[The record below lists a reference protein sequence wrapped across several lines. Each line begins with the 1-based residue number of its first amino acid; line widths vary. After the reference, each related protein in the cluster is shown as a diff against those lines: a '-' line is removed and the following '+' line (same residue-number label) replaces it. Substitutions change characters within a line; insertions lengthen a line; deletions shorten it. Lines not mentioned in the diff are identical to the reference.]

1 MSFLSFLIKNLL
13 RRKTRTLLTVLGVA
27 VALST
32 IVTLRGVAHGFQ
44 QSFEENFEHRG
55 ADLIVTAAGVPDQLR
70 SDLDQRIGP
79 KILAVPGVVRATP
92 GLVELVD
99 VQRGEGTLSVMVN
112 GWRMDAITFDDLRLR
127 SGRRLQEGDRRK
139 IMIGMTLAQHL
150 NKGVGDSVEMQRQL
164 FEVVGVYQSFTV
176 FENGGAVVPLAELQE
191 LMLRKGSVTGF
202 SVVLEDAEDKA
213 ALVQRVKERIE
224 AITDDEGRPY
234 RIDAQTTR
242 DYVSKS
248 LPIRLANGMAWVTSM
263 IALLIGAVSM
273 LNTMIM
279 SVMERTREVGVLRAI
294 GWRKRRVVYMV
305 LGEALILSLAA
316 MAVGTVVAFG
326 IIRWLATL
334 PETSGFVSGRLAPVV
349 VLEALAMTVVLAL
362 AGGSYPAYRAARWLP
377 SEALRHE

>member
-99 VQRGEGTLSVMVN
+99 VQRGEGTLSAMVN
-112 GWRMDAITFDDLRLR
+112 GWRMDAITFDDLKLR

-150 NKGVGDSVEMQRQL
+150 NKGVGDTVEMQRQL

-202 SVVLEDAEDKA
+202 SVVLENAEDKA
-213 ALVQRVKERIE
+213 ALVQRVKEQIE

-362 AGGSYPAYRAARWLP
+362 TGGSYPAYRAARWLP

>member
-13 RRKTRTLLTVLGVA
+13 RRKTRTLLTIFGVA

-55 ADLIVTAAGVPDQLR
+55 ADLIVTAAGVPDQLG

-150 NKGVGDSVEMQRQL
+150 NKGVGDTVEMQRQL

-213 ALVQRVKERIE
+213 ALVQRVKAQIE

-248 LPIRLANGMAWVTSM
+248 LPIKLANGMAWVTSM

-305 LGEALILSLAA
+305 LGEALILSVAA
-316 MAVGTVVAFG
+316 MAVGTVVAFVV
-326 IIRWLATL
+326 IRWLATL

-362 AGGSYPAYRAARWLP
+362 TGGSYPAYRAARWLP